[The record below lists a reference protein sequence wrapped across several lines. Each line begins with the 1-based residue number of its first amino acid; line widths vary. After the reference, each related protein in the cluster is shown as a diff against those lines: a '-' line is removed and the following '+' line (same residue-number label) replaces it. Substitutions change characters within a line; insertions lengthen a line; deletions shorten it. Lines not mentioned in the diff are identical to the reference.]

1 MTSSNGQV
9 LLDFWV
15 SPFGQRVRIAMA
27 EKGIEYEYKEED
39 LFNKSELLLKSNP
52 LHKKVPVLFHDGKII
67 CESLIIMEYI
77 DEVWSDKVKLL
88 PSDSYQKAQARF
100 LS

>member
-1 MTSSNGQV
+1 MTSSNGPV

-27 EKGIEYEYKEED
+27 EKRFEYEYKEED

-88 PSDSYQKAQARF
+88 SSDSYQKAQARF
-100 LS
+100 LG